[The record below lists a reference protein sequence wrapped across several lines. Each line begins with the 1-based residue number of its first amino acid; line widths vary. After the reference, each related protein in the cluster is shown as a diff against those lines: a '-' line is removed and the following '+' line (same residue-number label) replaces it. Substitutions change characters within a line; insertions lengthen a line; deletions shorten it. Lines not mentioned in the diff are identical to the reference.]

1 MPGKPVFL
9 LTDILIFGVLLTVL
23 AFFLYAIRKP
33 HLRQP
38 WRQVVRSKTGVISMI
53 VLAIYIGVALLD
65 SVHFHLPLDNHNPDD
80 QAGERRYSGEI
91 HSLFDLIVSDLRL
104 HTEKTY
110 SAPFATH
117 LYAKETVY
125 LPDGTKRRIYPRLSW
140 GASHLDDPARQRP
153 LDILKLALI
162 GAGKAVVAWLI
173 LMTLLCLYL
182 TARGKIPSLRVKSF
196 PPGGKNSPK
205 NLQPTTKNPPAEAK
219 IFPLNTKNFRAAA
232 AAILHNQFAVPWR
245 TAAITLAI
253 VLLIL
258 FVGAEWAAK
267 YHLLGTDKVGEDV
280 LYQALKSIRT
290 GVVIGTLTTL
300 LMLPFA
306 ITLGVMAGYFRG
318 WIDDVIQY
326 LYTTLNSIPGVLLI
340 AAAVLMLDVYMNK
353 HTEAFTSLIQ
363 RADLRLL
370 FLCLILGLTSWTG
383 LCRLLRAET
392 LKLRELDFIQA
403 ASAFGVT
410 SGQTIFR
417 HVLPNVMHIVLITLV
432 LDFSGLVLAEAVLSY
447 INIGVDPTMNSWG
460 NMINSAR
467 LEMAREPVV
476 WWSLAASLFFMFT
489 LVLFANL
496 FADVVRDALD
506 PRLAKK

>member
-1 MPGKPVFL
+1 MYGKPVFL
-9 LTDILIFGVLLTVL
+9 ITDILIFALVFIII
-23 AFFLYAIRKP
+23 AFFVYAMRKP

-38 WRQVVRSKTGVISMI
+38 WRQVVRSKAGVISMM
-53 VLAIYIGVALLD
+53 VLLLYIGIAILD
-65 SVHFHLPLDNHNPDD
+65 SIHFHPKLENSNNES
-80 QAGERRYSGEI
+80 QYSGEI
-91 HSLFDLIVSDLRL
+91 QSVFDRMVLQIRNS
-104 HTEKTY
+104 TEKTY
-110 SAPFATH
+110 SAPFAAY
-117 LYAKETVY
+117 LFAKETVQ
-125 LPDGTKRRIYPRLSW
+125 LEDGTKQREYPRLNW
-140 GASHLDDPARQRP
+140 GGKHLDDPAIEKNA
-153 LDILKLALI
+153 DIFKLAII
-162 GAGKAVVAWLI
+162 GTIKAIFSWVVLI
-173 LMTLLCLYL
+173 LLLCVVLVL
-182 TARGKIPSLRVKSF
+182 K
-196 PPGGKNSPK
+196 
-205 NLQPTTKNPPAEAK
+205 TKNTFSSVFK
-219 IFPLNTKNFRAAA
+219 NIFRGDTE
-232 AAILHNQFAVPWR
+232 IPWR
-245 TAAITLAI
+245 TAIITLAI
-253 VLLIL
+253 LLLVLLI
-258 FVGAEWAAK
+258 GSEWATK
-267 YHLLGTDKVGEDV
+267 YHVLGTDKVGEDV

-306 ITLGVMAGYFRG
+306 IILGIMAGYFRG

-340 AAAVLMLDVYMNK
+340 AAAVLMLNVYMGK
-353 HTEAFTSLIQ
+353 HAEEFASLTQ

-392 LKLRELDFIQA
+392 LKLREVDFVQA
-403 ASAFGVT
+403 ASAFGVG

-417 HVLPNVMHIVLITLV
+417 HILPNMMHIVLITLV

-506 PRLAKK
+506 PRIAKQ

>member
-1 MPGKPVFL
+1 MYGKPVFL
-9 LTDILIFGVLLTVL
+9 ITDILIFALVFIII
-23 AFFLYAIRKP
+23 AFFVYAMRKP

-38 WRQVVRSKTGVISMI
+38 WRQVVRSKAGVISMM
-53 VLAIYIGVALLD
+53 VLLLYIGIAILD
-65 SVHFHLPLDNHNPDD
+65 SIHFHPKLENSNNES
-80 QAGERRYSGEI
+80 QYSGEI
-91 HSLFDLIVSDLRL
+91 QSVFDRMVLQIRNS
-104 HTEKTY
+104 TEKTY
-110 SAPFATH
+110 SAPFAAY
-117 LYAKETVY
+117 LFAKETVQ
-125 LPDGTKRRIYPRLSW
+125 LEDGTKQREYPRLNW
-140 GASHLDDPARQRP
+140 GGKHLDDPAIEKNA
-153 LDILKLALI
+153 DIFKLAII
-162 GAGKAVVAWLI
+162 GTIKAIFYWVVLI
-173 LMTLLCLYL
+173 LLLCVVLVL
-182 TARGKIPSLRVKSF
+182 K
-196 PPGGKNSPK
+196 
-205 NLQPTTKNPPAEAK
+205 TKNTFSSVFK
-219 IFPLNTKNFRAAA
+219 NIFRGDTE
-232 AAILHNQFAVPWR
+232 IPWR
-245 TAAITLAI
+245 TAVITLAI
-253 VLLIL
+253 LLLVLLI
-258 FVGAEWAAK
+258 GSEWATK
-267 YHLLGTDKVGEDV
+267 YHVLGTDKVGEDV

-306 ITLGVMAGYFRG
+306 IILGIMAGYFRG

-340 AAAVLMLDVYMNK
+340 AAAVLMLNVYMGK
-353 HTEAFTSLIQ
+353 HAEEFASLTQ

-392 LKLRELDFIQA
+392 LKLREVDFVQA
-403 ASAFGVT
+403 ASAFGVG

-417 HVLPNVMHIVLITLV
+417 HILPNMMHIVLITLV

-506 PRLAKK
+506 PRIAKQ

>member
-1 MPGKPVFL
+1 M
-9 LTDILIFGVLLTVL
+9 
-23 AFFLYAIRKP
+23 RKP

-38 WRQVVRSKTGVISMI
+38 WRQVVRSKAGVISMM
-53 VLAIYIGVALLD
+53 VLLIYIGIAILD
-65 SVHFHLPLDNHNPDD
+65 SIHFHPKLENSNDES
-80 QAGERRYSGEI
+80 QFSGEI
-91 HSLFDLIVSDLRL
+91 QSVFDRMVLQIRNS
-104 HTEKTY
+104 TEKTY
-110 SAPFATH
+110 SAPFATY
-117 LYAKETVY
+117 LFAKETVQ
-125 LPDGTKRRIYPRLSW
+125 LEDGTKQREYPRLNW
-140 GASHLDDPARQRP
+140 GGKHLDDPATEKNA
-153 LDILKLALI
+153 DIFKLAI
-162 GAGKAVVAWLI
+162 TGTIKAIITWVVLV
-173 LMTLLCLYL
+173 LLLCVILVL
-182 TARGKIPSLRVKSF
+182 KT
-196 PPGGKNSPK
+196 KNSFSSVFK
-205 NLQPTTKNPPAEAK
+205 T
-219 IFPLNTKNFRAAA
+219 IFRGDTE
-232 AAILHNQFAVPWR
+232 IPWR
-245 TAAITLAI
+245 TAVITLAI
-253 VLLIL
+253 LLLVMLI
-258 FVGAEWAAK
+258 GSEWATK
-267 YHLLGTDKVGEDV
+267 YHVLGTDKVGEDV

-306 ITLGVMAGYFRG
+306 IVLGIMAGYFRG

-340 AAAVLMLDVYMNK
+340 AAAVLMLNVYMGK
-353 HTEAFTSLIQ
+353 HAEEFASLTQ

-392 LKLRELDFIQA
+392 LKLREVDFVQA
-403 ASAFGVT
+403 ASAFGVGP
-410 SGQTIFR
+410 GQTIFR
-417 HVLPNVMHIVLITLV
+417 HILPNMMHIVLITLV

-506 PRLAKK
+506 PRIAKQ